1 MIYNKEIWLKAI
13 SFFTLLLLTSQIT
26 FSQEYNLV
34 NNESS
39 LSVSGTSSLHDW
51 TIEANEQSGMLVFQ
65 NFKKGEITKCSLAVD
80 VEGLESGKRA
90 MDKNTYKAL
99 KYDSHKTIKFDLV
112 EVLETLEQSDKSFL
126 IKTKGDL
133 IIAGVKKQ
141 ITLNF
146 TLISEGE
153 QAVLKGE
160 KKIKMT
166 DFDIDPPKALFGTV
180 TTGNDI
186 TISFNT
192 KFK

>member
-1 MIYNKEIWLKAI
+1 MINTKKIWLRAI
-13 SFFTLLLLTSQIT
+13 SFFTLLLLTSHIT
-26 FSQEYNLV
+26 FSQELNLV
-34 NNESS
+34 NSES
-39 LSVSGTSSLHDW
+39 LLNVSGTSSLHDW
-51 TIEANEQSGMLVFQ
+51 TIEANEQSGKLVFQ
-65 NFKKGEITKCSLAVD
+65 NLKKGEIGKCTITVD

-90 MDKNTYKAL
+90 MNKNTYKAL
-99 KYDSHKTIKFDLV
+99 KYDSYKTIKFDLV

-166 DFDIDPPKALFGTV
+166 DFNIDPPKALFGTV

>member
-1 MIYNKEIWLKAI
+1 MIYNKKIWLKAI

-51 TIEANEQSGMLVFQ
+51 TIEANEQSGILVFQ
-65 NFKKGEITKCSLAVD
+65 DFQKGEITKCSLAVD